1 MIDRNIN
8 GIGLELKYRKFKNI
22 DMIDRCNDR
31 EADQALKGLSIAKWK
46 KNLNFSAAE
55 KQGGSLSSFSMYPY
69 C

>member
-31 EADQALKGLSIAKWK
+31 EADQALKGLIIAKWK
-46 KNLNFSAAE
+46 KT
-55 KQGGSLSSFSMYPY
+55 
-69 C
+69 